1 MSRMIQG
8 TNNWNKDVLLIRKK
22 KKILHNSVNQSTH
35 SLWIQANFIN
45 DALTDAEVIKDSC

>member
-8 TNNWNKDVLLIRKK
+8 TNNWNKDVLLIRK